1 MLLGRWL
8 AAAGLVVL
16 TGTAVGVYSMGPASG
31 DGATDGVRTSGD
43 GPVGVAAGETTPAG
57 DAPAGVAAAGAQ
69 PPGTTP
75 VAAAPRPTTVKDPL
89 LSGKRRV
96 TIVRVGAF
104 ESGLAL
110 LDDGRLAEV
119 DDDQGR
125 QVFVPTPVGSGQFLI
140 KAYYGGGTGQPVC
153 WQVRNPGDGR
163 PLYVRGATCRAG
175 DPAQRFEITA
185 VAGGG
190 PREYLI
196 SNRWAYLRDSARSG
210 LIMEELGDA
219 PPASSFR
226 FTDTGPAPR
235 R

>member
-16 TGTAVGVYSMGPASG
+16 TGAAVGAYTMGPAAG
-31 DGATDGVRTSGD
+31 DGPAGGVATPAD
-43 GPVGVAAGETTPAG
+43 GPVGAAVGETSPSGGAPAAVGVQPPNGAAVAAT
-57 DAPAGVAAAGAQ
+57 
-69 PPGTTP
+69 
-75 VAAAPRPTTVKDPL
+75 PRPTATADPL
-89 LSGKRRV
+89 LSGKRRI

-110 LDDGRLAEV
+110 LDGGRLAEV
-119 DDDQGR
+119 DDDRGR
-125 QVFVPTPVGSGQFLI
+125 QVFVPSPVGPGQFLI
-140 KAYYGGGTGQPVC
+140 KAYHGGGTGQPVC
-153 WQVRNPGDGR
+153 WQVRNPGDSR
-163 PLYVRGATCRAG
+163 PLYVRGATCRAD

-185 VAGGG
+185 VADGG

-210 LIMEELGDA
+210 LILEELGDA

-226 FTDTGPAPR
+226 FNDTGPAPR

>member
-16 TGTAVGVYSMGPASG
+16 TGTAVGVYTMGPA
-31 DGATDGVRTSGD
+31 AGD
-43 GPVGVAAGETTPAG
+43 GPAGGTPAPADGTSAPADGPAVAADGPA
-57 DAPAGVAAAGAQ
+57 VAA
-69 PPGTTP
+69 T
-75 VAAAPRPTTVKDPL
+75 PRPTATATATADPL

-110 LDDGRLAEV
+110 LDGGRLAEV
-119 DDDQGR
+119 DDDRGR
-125 QVFVPTPVGSGQFLI
+125 QVFVPTPVGSGQFLV
-140 KAYYGGGTGQPVC
+140 KAYHGGGTGQPVC
-153 WQVRNPGDGR
+153 WQVRNPGDTR
-163 PLYVRGATCRAG
+163 PLYVRGATCRAD

-185 VAGGG
+185 VTDGG

>member
-16 TGTAVGVYSMGPASG
+16 TGTAVGMYSMGPASG
-31 DGATDGVRTSGD
+31 EPVAVAGVRSPDGAAS
-43 GPVGVAAGETTPAG
+43 AAT
-57 DAPAGVAAAGAQ
+57 
-69 PPGTTP
+69 
-75 VAAAPRPTTVKDPL
+75 PRPTSAGDPL

-110 LDDGRLAEV
+110 LDGGRLAEV
-119 DDDQGR
+119 DDDRGR
-125 QVFVPTPVGSGQFLI
+125 QVFVPTPVGSGQFLV

-153 WQVRNPGDGR
+153 WQVRNPGDSR
-163 PLYVRGATCRAG
+163 PLYVRGTTCRAD

-185 VAGGG
+185 VADGG

>member
-1 MLLGRWL
+1 MSLGRWL
-8 AAAGLVVL
+8 AGAGLVVL
-16 TGTAVGVYSMGPASG
+16 TGTAVAVYTMGSASG
-31 DGATDGVRTSGD
+31 DGPARGAATS
-43 GPVGVAAGETTPAG
+43 VA
-57 DAPAGVAAAGAQ
+57 APAGVTAGRTQ
-69 PPGTTP
+69 PPGDDPAGAAVTATP
-75 VAAAPRPTTVKDPL
+75 SPTAAADPL

-110 LDDGRLAEV
+110 LDGGRLAEV
-119 DDDQGR
+119 DDDRGR
-125 QVFVPTPVGSGQFLI
+125 QVFVPTPVGSGQLLI
-140 KAYYGGGTGQPVC
+140 KAYHGGGTGQPVC

-163 PLYVRGATCRAG
+163 PLYVRGATCRTD

-185 VAGGG
+185 VADGG

-219 PPASSFR
+219 PAASSFR

>member
-16 TGTAVGVYSMGPASG
+16 TGTAVGVYTMGPA
-31 DGATDGVRTSGD
+31 AGD
-43 GPVGVAAGETTPAG
+43 GPAGGMPVPADGPGVATT
-57 DAPAGVAAAGAQ
+57 
-69 PPGTTP
+69 
-75 VAAAPRPTTVKDPL
+75 PRPTATADPL

-110 LDDGRLAEV
+110 LDGGRLAEV
-119 DDDQGR
+119 DDDRGR
-125 QVFVPTPVGSGQFLI
+125 QVFVPTPVGSGQFLV
-140 KAYYGGGTGQPVC
+140 KAYRSGGTGQPVC

-163 PLYVRGATCRAG
+163 PLYVRGATCRAD

-185 VAGGG
+185 VTDGG

-226 FTDTGPAPR
+226 FTDTGPAPSR
-235 R
+235 

>member
-16 TGTAVGVYSMGPASG
+16 TGTAVGVYTMGPA
-31 DGATDGVRTSGD
+31 AGD
-43 GPVGVAAGETTPAG
+43 GPAGGVPVPADGPAVAAT
-57 DAPAGVAAAGAQ
+57 
-69 PPGTTP
+69 
-75 VAAAPRPTTVKDPL
+75 PRPTATADPL

-110 LDDGRLAEV
+110 LDGGRLAEV
-119 DDDQGR
+119 DDDRGR
-125 QVFVPTPVGSGQFLI
+125 QVFVPTPVGSGQFLV
-140 KAYYGGGTGQPVC
+140 KAYHGGGTGQPVC
-153 WQVRNPGDGR
+153 WQVRNPGDTR
-163 PLYVRGATCRAG
+163 PLYVRGATCRAD
-175 DPAQRFEITA
+175 DPAQRFEITT
-185 VAGGG
+185 VADSG

>member
-1 MLLGRWL
+1 MSLGRWL

-16 TGTAVGVYSMGPASG
+16 TGTAVAVYTMGPASG
-31 DGATDGVRTSGD
+31 DRPARAGAT
-43 GPVGVAAGETTPAG
+43 PV
-57 DAPAGVAAAGAQ
+57 DAPAGVTAGRTPLPGDATAGAAVAATPPSTAAA
-69 PPGTTP
+69 
-75 VAAAPRPTTVKDPL
+75 DPL
-89 LSGKRRV
+89 LSGKRRI
-96 TIVRVGAF
+96 TMVRVGAF

-110 LDDGRLAEV
+110 LDGGRLAEV
-119 DDDQGR
+119 DDDRGR
-125 QVFVPTPVGSGQFLI
+125 QVFVPTPVGSGQFLV
-140 KAYYGGGTGQPVC
+140 KAYHSGGAGQPVC
-153 WQVRNPGDGR
+153 WQVRNPGDTQ
-163 PLYVRGATCRAG
+163 PLYVRGAACRAD

-185 VAGGG
+185 VADGG

-196 SNRWAYLRDSARSG
+196 SNRWAYLRNSARFG

>member
-16 TGTAVGVYSMGPASG
+16 TGTAVTVYSMGPASG
-31 DGATDGVRTSGD
+31 DGPAGAT
-43 GPVGVAAGETTPAG
+43 AGRPAPAG
-57 DAPAGVAAAGAQ
+57 DAPAGLAVTGAQ
-69 PPGTTP
+69 SSGGVP
-75 VAAAPRPTTVKDPL
+75 VAATPRPTAVGDPL

-110 LDDGRLAEV
+110 LDGGRLAEV

-125 QVFVPTPVGSGQFLI
+125 QVFVPTPVGSSQFLI
-140 KAYYGGGTGQPVC
+140 KAYYGGGTGKPVC
-153 WQVRNPGDGR
+153 WQVHNPGDTR

-175 DPAQRFEITA
+175 DPAQRFEIVA

-226 FTDTGPAPR
+226 FNDTGPAPR

>member
-1 MLLGRWL
+1 MSLGRWL

-16 TGTAVGVYSMGPASG
+16 TGTAVAVYTMGPASG
-31 DGATDGVRTSGD
+31 DGPAREAAT
-43 GPVGVAAGETTPAG
+43 PVE
-57 DAPAGVAAAGAQ
+57 APAGVAAGRT
-69 PPGTTP
+69 PPPVDAPSG
-75 VAAAPRPTTVKDPL
+75 VAATPPPTVAADPL
-89 LSGKRRV
+89 LSGKRRI
-96 TIVRVGAF
+96 TMVRVGAF

-110 LDDGRLAEV
+110 LDGGRLAEV
-119 DDDQGR
+119 DDDRGR
-125 QVFVPTPVGSGQFLI
+125 QVFVPTPVGSGQFLV
-140 KAYYGGGTGQPVC
+140 KAYHGGGAGQPVC
-153 WQVRNPGDGR
+153 WQVRNPGDTR
-163 PLYVRGATCRAG
+163 PLHVRGAVCRAD

-185 VAGGG
+185 VADGG

-196 SNRWAYLRDSARSG
+196 SNRWAYLRNSARSG

>member
-1 MLLGRWL
+1 MLLGRWF
-8 AAAGLVVL
+8 AAAGLVIFA
-16 TGTAVGVYSMGPASG
+16 GTAVGGYDVAPASG
-31 DGATDGVRTSGD
+31 DGS
-43 GPVGVAAGETTPAG
+43 
-57 DAPAGVAAAGAQ
+57 VAAAVAQ
-69 PPGTTP
+69 PLADGPS
-75 VAAAPRPTTVKDPL
+75 AAAPSAGPTTDPL
-89 LSGKRRV
+89 LSGKRRM

-104 ESGLAL
+104 EAGLSL
-110 LDDGRLAEV
+110 LDGDRLAEV

-125 QVFVPTPVGSGQFLI
+125 QLFVPTPVGSGQFLV

-153 WQVRNPGDGR
+153 WQVRNPGDTR

-185 VAGGG
+185 VADGG

-196 SNRWAYLRDSARSG
+196 SNRWAYLRDSTRFG

-226 FTDTGPAPR
+226 FNDNGPAPR
-235 R
+235 T

>member
-1 MLLGRWL
+1 MSLGRWL

-16 TGTAVGVYSMGPASG
+16 TGTAVAVYTMGPASG
-31 DGATDGVRTSGD
+31 DGPAREAAT
-43 GPVGVAAGETTPAG
+43 PV
-57 DAPAGVAAAGAQ
+57 DAPAGVAA
-69 PPGTTP
+69 TP
-75 VAAAPRPTTVKDPL
+75 LPTAADPL
-89 LSGKRRV
+89 LSGKRRI
-96 TIVRVGAF
+96 TMVRVGAF

-110 LDDGRLAEV
+110 LDGGRLAEV
-119 DDDQGR
+119 DDDRGR
-125 QVFVPTPVGSGQFLI
+125 QVFVPTPVGSGQFLV
-140 KAYYGGGTGQPVC
+140 KAYHGGGTGQPVC
-153 WQVRNPGDGR
+153 WQVRNPGDTR
-163 PLYVRGATCRAG
+163 PLHVRGAVCRAD

-185 VAGGG
+185 VADGG

-196 SNRWAYLRDSARSG
+196 SNRWAYLRNSARSG